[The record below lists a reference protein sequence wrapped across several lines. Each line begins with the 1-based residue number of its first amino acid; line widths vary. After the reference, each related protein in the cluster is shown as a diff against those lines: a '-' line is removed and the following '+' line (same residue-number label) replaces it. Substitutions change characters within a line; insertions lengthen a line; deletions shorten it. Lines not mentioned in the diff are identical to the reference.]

1 MLRTRIVPIAALAL
15 VLAGCA
21 AGDGE
26 PPAGE
31 RASPAAAAPPAATGA
46 ENGTFEIL
54 KGDSAVATIRFLR
67 TADGL
72 QSEAFGDPAEER
84 FVYTA
89 ALNPD
94 GTVSRL
100 QGRLLAAGNSTEPK
114 ARLEIVF
121 RGDSA
126 FMQSV
131 EGGETQ
137 AARVQV
143 PAGVI
148 PIPISEAVTM
158 AEQILRR
165 ARVLG
170 GNPVTVPVLTL
181 EDGAELGTATVTFAG
196 ADSAR
201 IQFGP
206 RDGQPGSTSTELVA
220 HTDSVGRL
228 LGGRIPA
235 QGYVIRRTP

>member
-1 MLRTRIVPIAALAL
+1 MLRTRIVPIAALSL

-21 AGDGE
+21 ADGE

-31 RASPAAAAPPAATGA
+31 RASPAAASSTAA

-54 KGDSAVATIRFLR
+54 RGDSAVATIRFLR

-94 GTVSRL
+94 ATVSRL
-100 QGRLLAAGNSTEPK
+100 QARLLEAGNTTEPR

-126 FMQSV
+126 FMHSV

-148 PIPISEAVTM
+148 SIPISEAVTM

-170 GNPVTVPVLTL
+170 GNPVPVPVLTL
-181 EDGAELGTATVTFAG
+181 ESGVELGTATVTFAG

-206 RDGQPGSTSTELVA
+206 RAGQPGSTGTELVA
-220 HTDSVGRL
+220 HTDSAGRL